1 MFKINAGKA
10 SLLAV
15 IVSLGFTSFLLLKS
29 LTTLVLAVP
38 PTSSPTPTPETITI
52 CHATAANSNP
62 YITQNPAKN
71 GDVSGH
77 DGHNGPVW
85 FDGIIEA
92 WGDIIPPFTL
102 DGRSYLGQN
111 WTTEG
116 QAFYNNGC
124 NIPSSSPSPSPSTS
138 PNPSPSPSPSVS
150 PLPSPSS
157 SPEPS
162 PETSQS
168 PSPESTPT
176 PEVLSDV
183 CANIDGIQTSVPDGL
198 HLDASGRN
206 CVAFE
211 LGGAPTPPP
220 VTGQVLGATALG
232 GTGKAEENIF
242 LAFFTLGSILTAA
255 GVRRL
260 AAPKK

>member
-15 IVSLGFTSFLLLKS
+15 IVSLSFTSFLLLRS
-29 LTTLVLAVP
+29 LTSLVFAVAP
-38 PTSSPTPTPETITI
+38 ASVII
-52 CHATAANSNP
+52 CHATNSDTNP
-62 YITQNPAKN
+62 YVTESPNIQND
-71 GDVSGH
+71 GSLVGGH
-77 DGHNGPVW
+77 LDHTGPIW
-85 FDGIIEA
+85 FDGIIGA

-138 PNPSPSPSPSVS
+138 PSPSPSPSPSVS

-162 PETSQS
+162 PETSPS

-176 PEVLSDV
+176 PEVLSDI

-242 LAFFTLGSILTAA
+242 LAFFTLGSTLTAA

-260 AAPKK
+260 AGPKR

>member
-1 MFKINAGKA
+1 MFKINSGKA

-15 IVSLGFTSFLLLKS
+15 IVSLGFTSFFLLRLI
-29 LTTLVLAVP
+29 TTLVFADAAQIGGEENGYSCVGEEDNRWKIEDGNSATLPVGYTFESVVVKAGQNCVP
-38 PTSSPTPTPETITI
+38 VYPTNTDPTCYSVAIVGQTVTVTDTEIENGSS
-52 CHATAANSNP
+52 C
-62 YITQNPAKN
+62 K
-71 GDVSGH
+71 DVSHLEG
-77 DGHNGPVW
+77 
-85 FDGIIEA
+85 
-92 WGDIIPPFTL
+92 TYLL
-102 DGRSYLGQN
+102 DPG
-111 WTTEG
+111 
-116 QAFYNNGC
+116 
-124 NIPSSSPSPSPSTS
+124 SS
-138 PNPSPSPSPSVS
+138 PSPSPSPSVS

-260 AAPKK
+260 AAPKR